1 MKLFTLDK
9 GYNVVWEPQTLLLE
23 PFANIFKR
31 DKSTSKARANNELAF
46 VWFYADIKSDYQIH
60 TDPKKRTKQITADI
74 KGLADTWKPDK
85 IVMDAVNFYEKSST
99 SVTATILKDNMYIA
113 NKLSHKMRLAVDA
126 DNVDI
131 NDISKLLDG
140 VRKMP
145 DVIKA
150 LQEAEKAVLKEI
162 RATQNNVGSKEKALF
177 EDTDL

>member
-9 GYNVVWEPQTLLLE
+9 GYNVVWEPQTMLLK

-31 DKSTSKARANNELAF
+31 DRSTSKARANNELAF

-60 TDPKKRTKQITADI
+60 TEGPKRTEHII
-74 KGLADTWKPDK
+74 SHMPGLPKGWKPDK
-85 IVMDAVNFYEKSST
+85 LVTEAIKFYEESST
-99 SVTATILKDNMYIA
+99 SVTAIILKDNMYIA
-113 NKLSHKMRLAVDA
+113 NKLSNKMKIVVDA
-126 DNVDI
+126 DDLDI

-150 LQEAEKAVLKEI
+150 LQEAEKAVLREIKE
-162 RATQNNVGSKEKALF
+162 TQNNVGSKEKALF
-177 EDTDL
+177 EDVDL